1 MEIRIKPCEKAEVSL
16 LRALSETTFLET
28 FAFCNT
34 QKDMAEYLERA
45 YNEEKLLR
53 ELSDTAVSF
62 FFIFVEGRAAGYIKV
77 NETPSQTDKNDSES
91 LEIERLYVLGEFQG
105 MGLGKRLMEHALN
118 LAATCGKKYVWLGVW
133 EHNEKAK
140 RFYAKTGF
148 YKIGAHPFVLGSDIQ
163 TDEIMRKD
171 L

>member
-1 MEIRIKPCEKAEVSL
+1 MEIRIKRCLATEVSL
-16 LRALSETTFLET
+16 LRELSETTFLET
-28 FAFCNT
+28 FAWCNT
-34 QKDMAEYLERA
+34 QKDMAEYLSQA

-53 ELSDTAVSF
+53 ELADTAVSF
-62 FFIFVEGRAAGYIKV
+62 FLIYVEGRAAGYIKV
-77 NETPSQTDKNDSES
+77 NETPSQTDIQDSKS

-105 MGLGKRLMEHALN
+105 MGLGKRLMVHALDF
-118 LAATCGKKYVWLGVW
+118 AVARGKQYVWLGVW

-140 RFYAKTGF
+140 RFYKKTGF
-148 YKIGAHPFVLGSDIQ
+148 YKIGAHNFILGSDIQ

>member
-1 MEIRIKPCEKAEVSL
+1 MEIHLKPCSATEVSL
-16 LRALSETTFLET
+16 LRELSETTFLET
-28 FAFCNT
+28 FAWCNT
-34 QKDMAEYLERA
+34 QKDMAEYLSQA

-53 ELSDTAVSF
+53 ELSDSAVSF
-62 FFIFVEGRAAGYIKV
+62 FLIYVEGRAAGYIKV
-77 NETPSQTDKNDSES
+77 NETPSQTDIGDSES

-105 MGLGKRLMEHALN
+105 AGLGKRLMAHALAFAKKRN
-118 LAATCGKKYVWLGVW
+118 KKYVWLGVW

-140 RFYAKTGF
+140 RFYAKMGF